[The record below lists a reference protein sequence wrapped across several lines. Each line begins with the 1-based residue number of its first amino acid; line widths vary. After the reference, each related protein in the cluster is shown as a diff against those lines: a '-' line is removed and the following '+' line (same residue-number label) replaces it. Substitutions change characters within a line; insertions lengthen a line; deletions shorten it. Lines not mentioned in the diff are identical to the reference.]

1 MNTLL
6 IYQRM
11 LDVLEQQNALLQFE
25 QAELDKYKAKQ
36 LTETQ
41 QGYAEKRQNI
51 LNDRA
56 KHNDWMTKLTHGL
69 YNLIDE
75 ERKEGYR
82 SGYRA
87 ASKQSTETWS
97 TDKETIR
104 ALNISNA
111 MDKWADHY

>member
-11 LDVLEQQNALLQFE
+11 LDVLEQQAALLEYE
-25 QAELDKYKAKQ
+25 QTELDKYKAKN
-36 LTETQ
+36 LSDVQ
-41 QGYAEKRQNI
+41 QGYAEKRQLI

-69 YNLIDE
+69 YNLVDE

-104 ALNISNA
+104 ARNISNA
-111 MDKWADHY
+111 MDKWADHF